1 MASDVI
7 VRPARPADQA
17 AMGRLGAMLV
27 REHHDFDPQR
37 FIAPLPRL
45 PERYGIFLVS
55 QIERTEMIVLVAE
68 RDEAVVGYAYAGL
81 EGNDY
86 MALRGPAGV
95 LYDLV
100 VDPDHRRHH
109 VGSKLL
115 DTALAE
121 LTRLGAPR
129 VVLFTAEKN
138 HVAQAMFAGAEVRRT
153 MIEMTR
159 ELSGETEGAAR

>member
-1 MASDVI
+1 MASNVV
-7 VRPARPADQA
+7 VRPARESDAA

-27 REHHDFDPQR
+27 REHHDFDPKR
-37 FIAPLPRL
+37 FIAPLPDL
-45 PERYGIFLVS
+45 AQRYGGFLAS
-55 QIERTEMIVLVAE
+55 QIERPQMIVLVAE
-68 RDEAVVGYAYAGL
+68 REGAVVGYAYAGM

-100 VDPDHRRHH
+100 VDPDHRRQR

-115 DTALAE
+115 EVALAE
-121 LTRLGAPR
+121 LAGLGAPR
-129 VVLFTAEKN
+129 VLLFTAERN
-138 HVAQAMFAGAEVRRT
+138 HVAQAMFAQADFRPT

-159 ELSGETEGAAR
+159 ELGDR

>member
-1 MASDVI
+1 MASIVT
-7 VRPARPADQA
+7 VRPARATDAP
-17 AMGRLGAMLV
+17 AMGRLGALLV
-27 REHHDFDPQR
+27 REHHDFDPKR
-37 FIAPLPRL
+37 FIAPLPNL
-45 PERYGIFLVS
+45 AERYGGFLVS
-55 QIERTEMIVLVAE
+55 QIERREMIVLVAE
-68 RDEAVVGYAYAGL
+68 RERTVVGYAYAGM

-100 VDPDHRRHH
+100 VDPDHRRQR

-115 DTALAE
+115 AAALAHLE
-121 LTRLGAPR
+121 RLGAPR

-138 HVAQAMFAGAEVRRT
+138 HVAQAMFAQADFRRT

-159 ELSGETEGAAR
+159 ELGAD